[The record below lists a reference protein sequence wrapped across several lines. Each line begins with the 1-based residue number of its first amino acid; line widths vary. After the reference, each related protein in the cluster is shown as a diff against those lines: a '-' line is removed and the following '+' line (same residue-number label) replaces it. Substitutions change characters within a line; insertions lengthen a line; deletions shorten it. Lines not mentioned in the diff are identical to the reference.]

1 MEDGNI
7 IERRMRFAIF
17 GNDHR
22 NLELSRMRE
31 LAGCLEERR
40 AEVYVEQG
48 FGKKLKQT
56 LKADLAVTGFFE
68 ALDFGVDFVI
78 SMGGD
83 GTFLQAVSKVGAKGT
98 PIIGVNMGRLGFLAN
113 VNPSEIRDMID
124 DVYAGNYV
132 IDERSVIQMELE
144 GEGSVGNPYALNDVA
159 ILKRDNASMISIR
172 TSIDGE
178 YLVTYL
184 ADGLVVSTP
193 TGSTAYSLS
202 NGGPILVPQTHTIS
216 LTPVAPHSL
225 NIRPIVVGDDVA
237 IRLEVESRSH
247 HYLAAVDG
255 RSSKLR
261 EGTVVVIRK
270 APFRVRIVKRTD
282 SLFFSTL
289 RNKLMWG
296 ADTRE

>member
-1 MEDGNI
+1 MS
-7 IERRMRFAIF
+7 FAIF
-17 GNDHR
+17 GNDYKALEPVQIREVTDYLTER
-22 NLELSRMRE
+22 NAEIYIEQLFYRALRKVFSGN
-31 LAGCLEERR
+31 LNIAGTFDG
-40 AEVYVEQG
+40 VN
-48 FGKKLKQT
+48 F
-56 LKADLAVTGFFE
+56 D
-68 ALDFGVDFVI
+68 VDFAI

-83 GTFLQAVSKVGAKGT
+83 GTFLQAASKVGAKET

-113 VNPSEIRDMID
+113 VSPTEIREMLD
-124 DVYAGNYV
+124 DIYKGNFS

-144 GEGSVGNPYALNDVA
+144 GEPVASNPYALNDIA

-172 TSIDGE
+172 ASLDGE

-202 NGGPILVPQTHTIS
+202 NGGPILVPHTGTIS

-225 NIRPIVVGDDVA
+225 NIRPIVVSDDVV

-247 HYLAAVDG
+247 NYLVAVDG
-255 RSSKLR
+255 RSGKLR

-270 APFRVRIVKRTD
+270 APFKVRIVKCRGYHY
-282 SLFFSTL
+282 FATL
-289 RNKLMWG
+289 RDKLMWG
-296 ADTRE
+296 ADTRERED